1 TVQDRRHNAP
11 AHPQERTSRTEP
23 TPRRKETSGS
33 APATMASNVP
43 RFEQMMNHQ
52 PHDAATEQRIAELT
66 ATVKDRSE
74 RRKRLTRWG
83 VVAILAGIF
92 TPATP
97 GVVALLWEPGPWV
110 GPAFVAGGVLGIALF
125 FTAVVVMFRGILARI
140 AAERANQEIISID
153 PSRSLLNSKS
163 SRAMRGMLDS

>member
-1 TVQDRRHNAP
+1 
-11 AHPQERTSRTEP
+11 
-23 TPRRKETSGS
+23 
-33 APATMASNVP
+33 MASNVP

-97 GVVALLWEPGPWV
+97 GVVALLWESGPWV

-163 SRAMRGMLDS
+163 SRAMRGMLDSFGFGPR